1 MYIEL
6 AFLLHDGW
14 FKLFSDKKFYKVILN
29 DYKEACL
36 IKDKITFDLYEAIGV
51 EKCQ

>member
-1 MYIEL
+1 MMVGLNYSQI
-6 AFLLHDGW
+6 
-14 FKLFSDKKFYKVILN
+14 KNIYKVILN